1 MENLDYFSKILIAT
15 GNINYVANALS
26 TLLAQR
32 KTFTGDNRA
41 FKETNAEME
50 AELADTV
57 EQLSGIYERLLDY
70 MDDQDAVCQIDV
82 RLSKVPYEILI
93 EGMDEVETEY

>member
-1 MENLDYFSKILIAT
+1 MQNLDDFSKILIAT

-32 KTFTGDNRA
+32 KMLTGDN
-41 FKETNAEME
+41 KEIQEINAEME

-57 EQLSGIYERLLDY
+57 EQLSGIYERLLDH
-70 MDDQDAVCQIDV
+70 MNDRDAVCEIDV
-82 RLSKVPYEILI
+82 RLSKVPCEILL
-93 EGMDEVETEY
+93 EGMDEVCTEY